1 VKRKLPPLNSLK
13 AFEAAG
19 QTGSFTQAGEQLNV
33 TQSAVS
39 RQVKLLEDLLGNQL
53 LERKHHQLIL
63 TEAGRLLLP
72 VLRQSFDQIDFV
84 LRGIKEQQT
93 INKLTLNVP
102 PTFAHRWLIPRLSKL
117 KHQYPDLDLTITT
130 NSHDTLSSSSELHC
144 AIRFGDGQWDD
155 VESEMLLQECH
166 IPVCSPTLLASNP
179 KLKHSLNDATILYV
193 LKNNKR
199 FQTWKHWLM
208 AANID
213 NIHNSN
219 SIEFDTLNLAVR
231 SAMFNLGVTMADK
244 NMITHELS
252 AGHLV
257 QLMETELMGTQ
268 SYWLVIRTGQS
279 EHANIAIFRQ
289 WLKQEIILSN
299 PALTIE

>member
-1 VKRKLPPLNSLK
+1 MKRKLPPLNSLK
-13 AFEAAG
+13 AFESAG
-19 QTGSFTQAGEQLNV
+19 QTGSFTQAGIQLNV

-39 RQVKLLEDLLGNQL
+39 RQVKLLEDLLGKQL

-93 INKLTLNVP
+93 LNQLTINVP

-117 KHQYPDLDLTITT
+117 KNQYPKLDLTITT
-130 NSHDTLSSSSELHC
+130 QGRDTLSSSSDQHC
-144 AIRFGDGQWDD
+144 VIRFGDGQWDD
-155 VESEMLLQECH
+155 LESEMLLQECH
-166 IPVCSPTLLASNP
+166 IPVCSPTLLASLP
-179 KLKHSLNDATILYV
+179 SLKQSLDHTTILYV
-193 LKNNKR
+193 LKDKKR

-213 NIHNSN
+213 KLSN
-219 SIEFDTLNLAVR
+219 NRSIEFDTLNLAVR

-252 AGHLV
+252 KGYLV

-268 SYWLVIRTGQS
+268 SYWLVNRVGQS
-279 EHANIAIFRQ
+279 EQANIAIFRQ
-289 WLKQEIILSN
+289 WLKQEIQLSSS
-299 PALTIE
+299 ASTI

>member
-1 VKRKLPPLNSLK
+1 MKRKLPPLNSLK
-13 AFEAAG
+13 AFESAG

-39 RQVKLLEDLLGNQL
+39 RQVKLLEDLLGKQL

-93 INKLTLNVP
+93 LNKLTINVP

-117 KHQYPDLDLTITT
+117 KRQYPDLDLTITT
-130 NSHDTLSSSSELHC
+130 KSHDTLSTSSELHC
-144 AIRFGDGQWDD
+144 SIRFGDGQWEDL
-155 VESEMLLQECH
+155 ESEMLLQECH
-166 IPVCSPTLLASNP
+166 IPVCSPTLLAANP
-179 KLKHSLNDATILYV
+179 SLKHSLDGATILYI
-193 LKNNKR
+193 LKDKQR

-208 AANID
+208 AANIEG
-213 NIHNSN
+213 ISNSN
-219 SIEFDTLNLAVR
+219 FIEFDTLNLAVR

-244 NMITHELS
+244 NMITHELAS
-252 AGHLV
+252 GYLV
-257 QLMETELMGTQ
+257 QLMDTELMGTQ
-268 SYWLVIRTGQS
+268 SYWLVNRIGQA
-279 EHANIAIFRQ
+279 EHTNILIFRE
-289 WLKQEIILSN
+289 WLKQEIMLSH
-299 PALTIE
+299 PELSI

>member
-1 VKRKLPPLNSLK
+1 MKRKLPPLNSLK

-19 QTGSFTQAGEQLNV
+19 QTGSFTQAGILLNV

-39 RQVKLLEDLLGNQL
+39 RQVKLLEDLLGKQL
-53 LERKHHQLIL
+53 LERKHQQLIL
-63 TEAGRLLLP
+63 TEAGRRLLP
-72 VLRQSFDQIDFV
+72 VLCQSFDQIDFV

-93 INKLTLNVP
+93 LNKLIINVP

-117 KHQYPDLDLTITT
+117 KQQYPELDLTITT
-130 NSHDTLSSSSELHC
+130 QSYDTLSTSDEQHC

-155 VESEMLLQECH
+155 VESDMLLQECH
-166 IPVCSPTLLASNP
+166 IPVCSPTLLVSQPN
-179 KLKHSLNDATILYV
+179 LKNSLDNTTILYV
-193 LKNNKR
+193 LKDKKR

-213 NIHNSN
+213 SVANTQ

-252 AGHLV
+252 EGYLV

-268 SYWLVIRTGQS
+268 SYWLVNRIGHA
-279 EHANIAIFRQ
+279 EHANISIFRQ
-289 WLKQEIILSN
+289 WLKQEIARSQPKLFM
-299 PALTIE
+299 

>member
-1 VKRKLPPLNSLK
+1 MKRKLPPLNSLK
-13 AFEAAG
+13 AFESAG
-19 QTGSFTQAGEQLNV
+19 QTGSFTQAGIQLNV

-39 RQVKLLEDLLGNQL
+39 RQVKLLEDLLGKQL

-93 INKLTLNVP
+93 LNQLTINVP

-117 KHQYPDLDLTITT
+117 KNQYPKLDLTITT
-130 NSHDTLSSSSELHC
+130 QGRDTLSSSSDQHC
-144 AIRFGDGQWDD
+144 VIRFGDGQWDD
-155 VESEMLLQECH
+155 LESEMLLQECH
-166 IPVCSPTLLASNP
+166 IPVCSPTLLASLP
-179 KLKHSLNDATILYV
+179 SLKQSLDHTTILYV
-193 LKNNKR
+193 LKDKKR

-208 AANID
+208 AADID
-213 NIHNSN
+213 KLSN
-219 SIEFDTLNLAVR
+219 NRSIEFDTLNLAVR

-252 AGHLV
+252 KGYLV

-268 SYWLVIRTGQS
+268 SYWLVNRTGQS

-289 WLKQEIILSN
+289 WLKQEIQLSSSVS
-299 PALTIE
+299 TI